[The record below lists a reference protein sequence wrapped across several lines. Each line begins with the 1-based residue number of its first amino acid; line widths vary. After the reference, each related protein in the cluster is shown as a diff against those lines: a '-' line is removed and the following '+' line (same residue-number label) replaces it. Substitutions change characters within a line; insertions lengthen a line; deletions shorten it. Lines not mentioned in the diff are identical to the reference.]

1 MKKHMLFRSGAV
13 GYFSGENLKVE
24 DFYQTEYKAILDL
37 DRTIYGPIKE
47 EWN

>member
-1 MKKHMLFRSGAV
+1 MLFRSGAV

-24 DFYQTEYKAILDL
+24 DFCQNEYKTMLDL
-37 DRTIYGPIKE
+37 YRAVYGTFKE